1 MVAAV
6 FFLNVS
12 FLLYTAVYS
21 RTLMI
26 RHFYFVHIFREN
38 ASLYIAVSYDDLRN
52 YFCFFKAQRLQSRQS
67 SPGNGRLLFVVCHHY
82 KSCTYKRPN
91 FVLQFSSFHIIMS
104 ASASYIPSCFM
115 PRPRALP
122 TDAID
127 NLNNGKSGRF
137 YLIQWS
143 LSNMEKTGKL
153 RKAVA
158 SCYAAYFSSSALH
171 IISPAPIL
179 QKEMDFKL
187 ACCVPRTCSGLLK
200 KLLSVARTQLK
211 MIIFKGVCL
220 FRFLLNAFNCY
231 GILCCQGV
239 AYGIFFFP
247 VQIF

>member
-1 MVAAV
+1 MMICEIIFVFLRRSDCRAGSLLPATGGCCSWCATITRAARTRGRTLS
-6 FFLNVS
+6 FSFHLFIS
-12 FLLYTAVYS
+12 LCQPQPLIFLLV
-21 RTLMI
+21 L
-26 RHFYFVHIFREN
+26 
-38 ASLYIAVSYDDLRN
+38 
-52 YFCFFKAQRLQSRQS
+52 CPAQGHCLQMQLTISTMGSQR
-67 SPGNGRLLFVVCHHY
+67 
-82 KSCTYKRPN
+82 
-91 FVLQFSSFHIIMS
+91 
-104 ASASYIPSCFM
+104 
-115 PRPRALP
+115 
-122 TDAID
+122 
-127 NLNNGKSGRF
+127 RF